1 MEKHI
6 KALSYQLKLVGKRIK
21 SSKKLNIWTF
31 TVNEQVHLIELYVSK
46 FSGKRTLKV
55 NGEIKS
61 SGKHLIKE
69 PIRVSEG
76 VHCLVYSNGKNFQVS
91 INGVAFDHLKKG
103 NASEVEIF
111 VNFKEERWEDKAK
124 AFAPVNRL
132 YGVREKFP
140 IKKDNLEKLGSNLS
154 VDCLMVPSGKI
165 RSSSYKEKEPK
176 SEFTDLLS

>member
-31 TVNEQVHLIELYVSK
+31 TVNERVHLIELYVSK
-46 FSGKRTLKV
+46 FSGKKTLKV
-55 NGEIKS
+55 NGDIKS
-61 SGKHLIKE
+61 SGRHLIKE

-76 VHCLVYSNGKNFQVS
+76 VYCLVYSNGKNFQVS

-103 NASEVEIF
+103 NLNEIEIF
-111 VNFKEERWEDKAK
+111 VSRNDERWEDKAK
-124 AFAPVNRL
+124 AFGPVKKL
-132 YGVREKFP
+132 YGEREKFP
-140 IKKDNLEKLGSNLS
+140 IKKINIEKLSSNIS

-165 RSSSYKEKEPK
+165 RSSSYKEKGLN